1 MCIRDR
7 FTNSDRR
14 IQRVRKAVDPP
25 GEARPDWLILCQLA
39 RAAGYA
45 MPDYP
50 SPKEVFDEYASLTP
64 KIAGISYERLEQ
76 NPVGLQWPCPDAD
89 HPGTPSLH
97 MDGPIIGRAPFQAV
111 DYRPSAELAD
121 DEFPLVLSTGRTLYH
136 YNSATQ
142 TRRDAGPV
150 AKQRSNFLE
159 MHRYNAKQLSVQH
172 GETVRVLSRRGAIE
186 AEVWVS
192 PRVRV
197 GCVWMPMHFA
207 ESRANLLTND
217 AGDAVTGT
225 GEYKVC
231 AVRVEKIEC

>member
-1 MCIRDR
+1 
-7 FTNSDRR
+7 
-14 IQRVRKAVDPP
+14 
-25 GEARPDWLILCQLA
+25 
-39 RAAGYA
+39 
-45 MPDYP
+45 MPEYP
-50 SPKEVFDEYASLTP
+50 SPKEVFDEYAALTP

-76 NPVGLQWPCPDAD
+76 NPSGLQWPCPTAE

-97 MDGPIIGRAPFQAV
+97 LDGPMIGRAPFQAV
-111 DYRPSAELAD
+111 DYRPSAELPD

-159 MHRYNAKQLSVQH
+159 MHRYNAKQLGVKH
-172 GETVRVLSRRGAIE
+172 GETVKVLSRRGEVE

-192 PRVRV
+192 PRVRP

-231 AVRVEKIEC
+231 AVRVQKIDS